1 MEKKYD
7 IKKLKDFLH
16 DANYMYGE
24 YAVNYD
30 YAVYNEMGN
39 EITKKKFPF
48 SMGNWK
54 ISCCRIHILVCP
66 LFLWF
71 NVNVALQ
78 RAKAPIKFAAK

>member
-7 IKKLKDFLH
+7 VEKLKEFLQ

-39 EITKKKFPF
+39 EESVGIILEALFKLGKNQDDFLAHPENYKKE
-48 SMGNWK
+48 
-54 ISCCRIHILVCP
+54 ISIFNGKLED
-66 LFLWF
+66 FL
-71 NVNVALQ
+71 L
-78 RAKAPIKFAAK
+78 